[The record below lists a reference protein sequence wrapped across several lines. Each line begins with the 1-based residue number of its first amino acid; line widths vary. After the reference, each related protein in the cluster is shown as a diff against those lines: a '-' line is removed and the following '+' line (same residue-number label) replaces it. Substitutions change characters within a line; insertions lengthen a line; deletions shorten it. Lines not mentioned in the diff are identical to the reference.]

1 MAIKRIDVGT
11 RMSEAVVHNG
21 TVYLSGSAADSMDAN
36 ITVQTQETLAY
47 IDQMLAKAGSD
58 KSKLLSA
65 VIWIKSFKDF
75 AAMNAVWDKWV
86 DPKNPPVRACV
97 HSAELFD
104 DRCLVEIKVIAAT
117 REGRSAPRRVARRPA
132 SARRAP
138 AKKAKKA
145 KRR

>member
-21 TVYLSGSAADSMDAN
+21 TVYLSGSAADSMDAD

-104 DRCLVEIKVIAAT
+104 DRCLVEIKVIAAVNE
-117 REGRSAPRRVARRPA
+117 RPAPRKAARRTA
-132 SARRAP
+132 TARRAP
-138 AKKAKKA
+138 AKKGRKA

>member
-21 TVYLSGSAADSMDAN
+21 TVYLSGSAADSMDAD

-58 KSKLLSA
+58 KSQLLSA
-65 VIWIKSFKDF
+65 VIWIQSFKDF

-104 DRCLVEIKVIAAT
+104 DRCLVEIKVIAAVKE
-117 REGRSAPRRVARRPA
+117 RAAPRKAARRA
-132 SARRAP
+132 AVSRRAP
-138 AKKAKKA
+138 AKKGKKA

>member
-21 TVYLSGSAADSMDAN
+21 TVYLSGSAADSMDAD

-104 DRCLVEIKVIAAT
+104 DRCLVEIKVIAAVNE
-117 REGRSAPRRVARRPA
+117 RPAPRKAARRTA
-132 SARRAP
+132 TARRAP
-138 AKKAKKA
+138 AKQGRKA

>member
-1 MAIKRIDVGT
+1 MAIKRIDMGT

-21 TVYLSGSAADSMDAN
+21 TVYLSGSAADSMDAD

-117 REGRSAPRRVARRPA
+117 NGRSAPRKAAARRA
-132 SARRAP
+132 SAARRAP
-138 AKKAKKA
+138 AKKGRKA

>member
-21 TVYLSGSAADSMDAN
+21 TVYLSGSAADSMDAG
-36 ITVQTQETLAY
+36 ITVQTEETLAY

-58 KSKLLSA
+58 KSQLLSA

-75 AAMNAVWDKWV
+75 AAMNAVWDAWV

-104 DRCLVEIKVIAAT
+104 DRCLVEIKVIAAANE
-117 REGRSAPRRVARRPA
+117 RPAPRKAARRA
-132 SARRAP
+132 ATARRAP
-138 AKKAKKA
+138 AKKKAKKA

>member
-21 TVYLSGSAADSMDAN
+21 TVYLSGSAADSMDVN

-104 DRCLVEIKVIAAT
+104 DRCLVEIKVIAAAG
-117 REGRSAPRRVARRPA
+117 EGRSALRRAARRPA

-138 AKKAKKA
+138 AKKGKKA